1 MRVVVF
7 TPVAPD
13 GILPLC
19 LSQLYDV
26 TPSASQVSE
35 KLKLL
40 VSNEKASP
48 IGCSVING
56 GVTIEEIYNVTQI
69 YFMCTLTTKYYS

>member
-1 MRVVVF
+1 MTVLVF

-19 LSQLYDV
+19 LVQLYDV
-26 TPSASQVSE
+26 TPSASQLSE

-40 VSNEKASP
+40 VSSEIVSP
-48 IGCSVING
+48 TGCCVING
-56 GVTIEEIYNVTQI
+56 GVTIEEIYNVT
-69 YFMCTLTTKYYS
+69 